1 MKRAEW
7 IKRMAGYVKAD
18 EKTSPQTFGAI
29 VIGNRVAVMN
39 LAAGKIGV
47 ATCSPTDDFDLDTG
61 LAIAYARMVGRDIPQ
76 SVINGKDEPTTAAMS
91 NLKCGQRF
99 HYLSDN
105 YTYCGVD
112 TTVKD
117 DRRYMVYCESNQKM
131 YHFVDDVVRL
141 ID

>member
-18 EKTSPQTFGAI
+18 ESKNQDTFGAV

-39 LAAGKIGV
+39 LATGKIGV
-47 ATCSPTDDFDLDTG
+47 ATCSPTDEFDLDTG

-76 SVINGKDEPTTAAMS
+76 SVIDGKDEPTTAAMS
-91 NLKCGQRF
+91 SLKCGQRF

-112 TTVKD
+112 TTAKD
-117 DRRYMVYCESNQKM
+117 DRRYMVYCEGNRKM

-141 ID
+141 IG